1 MAEFINNSEV
11 ETLITIAAAIKE
23 RKRQQ
28 FVKESAERFEQWKVE
43 HPVTHWWPAMM
54 NHNAARAA
62 LEKKND

>member
-11 ETLITIAAAIKE
+11 ETLIAIAAAIKE

-62 LEKKND
+62 YLGEKE